1 MQACP
6 LGSLLAGINKS
17 LRLPCFPE
25 EKSLKT
31 GCKADTIGKG
41 VPTIVQNGGEVLGK
55 KVTVIGGGASGMVA
69 AIAAARQGAE
79 VTIVEHMD
87 RVGRKLLSTGNGRC
101 NLTNLSL
108 TEKCY
113 HCSQNGFPMKV
124 LNRFGVQDTLA
135 FFGELGLM
143 TKSKNGYIYPNSE
156 QAAAVLDLLR
166 LELEHQKVC
175 VLLSS
180 EIRQPIQKK
189 RGHFLVRTGK
199 EDIGSDALILAAG
212 SRAAPV
218 TGSDGSGYQLA
229 RKLGHRILTPLPAL
243 VQLCCSG
250 KYFKQLAGVRCEARV
265 TLCSE
270 GRKLAADTG
279 ELQLTD
285 YGISGIPTFQ
295 VSRFASQKL
304 AEGRSVLAVLDFMPA
319 MSRTDVQVFLKHRA
333 ALLQERKCKDFLT
346 GVFHKKLASVLL
358 RLSGI
363 PEEQSV
369 GKVAEAS
376 WEQLLDRIK
385 GFETAVTATN
395 SFEQAQVC
403 CGGADTRE
411 VAPETLESR
420 LVPGL
425 YLVGELLDVDGICG
439 GYNLQW
445 AWSTGYLAGTHAGR
459 EAI

>member
-1 MQACP
+1 M
-6 LGSLLAGINKS
+6 
-17 LRLPCFPE
+17 
-25 EKSLKT
+25 
-31 GCKADTIGKG
+31 
-41 VPTIVQNGGEVLGK
+41 GK
-55 KVTVIGGGASGMVA
+55 KVTVVGGGASGMVA

-79 VTIVEHMD
+79 VTIIEHMD
-87 RVGRKLLSTGNGRC
+87 RVGKKLLSTGNGRC

-108 TEKCY
+108 AEKCY
-113 HCSQNGFPMKV
+113 HCSQKGFPMKV
-124 LNRFGVQDTLA
+124 LNRFGVQDTLD
-135 FFGELGLM
+135 FFWDLGLV

-166 LELEHQKVC
+166 LELEHEKVC

-189 RGHFLVRTGK
+189 RGLFLVRIGK
-199 EDIGSDALILAAG
+199 GDISSDALILAAG

-229 RKLGHRILTPLPAL
+229 RKFGHRILTPLPAL
-243 VQLCCSG
+243 VQLRCSG

-265 TLCSE
+265 TLYSE

-279 ELQLTD
+279 EVQLTD

-295 VSRFASQKL
+295 VSRFASKKL
-304 AEGRSVLAVLDFMPA
+304 AEGKEVHAVLDFMPT
-319 MSRTDVQVFLKHRA
+319 MTKTDVRDFLKRRA
-333 ALLQERKCKDFLT
+333 ALLPERKCRDFLT
-346 GVFHKKLASVLL
+346 GVFHKKLAFVLL

-363 PEEQSV
+363 AEEQSV
-369 GKVAEAS
+369 GKVADAS
-376 WEQLLDRIK
+376 WEQLLDQIK
-385 GFETAVTATN
+385 GFEAPVTATN

-411 VAPETLESR
+411 VVPETLESR

-425 YLVGELLDVDGICG
+425 YLVGELLDVDGVCG

>member
-1 MQACP
+1 MPA
-6 LGSLLAGINKS
+6 
-17 LRLPCFPE
+17 
-25 EKSLKT
+25 
-31 GCKADTIGKG
+31 
-41 VPTIVQNGGEVLGK
+41 IVQDGGEALGK
-55 KVTVIGGGASGMVA
+55 KVTVVGGGASGMVA

-79 VTIVEHMD
+79 VTIIEHMD
-87 RVGRKLLSTGNGRC
+87 RVGKKLLSTGNGRC

-108 TEKCY
+108 AEKCY
-113 HCSQNGFPMKV
+113 HCSQKGFPMKV
-124 LNRFGVQDTLA
+124 LNRFGVQDTLD
-135 FFGELGLM
+135 FFWDLGLV

-166 LELEHQKVC
+166 LELEHEKVC

-189 RGHFLVRTGK
+189 RGRFLVRIGK
-199 EDIGSDALILAAG
+199 GDISSDALILAAG

-229 RKLGHRILTPLPAL
+229 RKFGHRILTPLPAL
-243 VQLCCSG
+243 VQLRCSG

-265 TLCSE
+265 TLYSE

-279 ELQLTD
+279 EVQLTD

-295 VSRFASQKL
+295 VSRFASKKL
-304 AEGRSVLAVLDFMPA
+304 AEGKEVHAVLDFMPS
-319 MSRTDVQVFLKHRA
+319 MTKTDVRDFLKRRV
-333 ALLQERKCKDFLT
+333 ALLPERKCRDFLT
-346 GVFHKKLASVLL
+346 GVFHKKLAFVLL

-363 PEEQSV
+363 AEEQSV
-369 GKVAEAS
+369 GKVADAS
-376 WEQLLDRIK
+376 WEQLLDQIK
-385 GFETAVTATN
+385 GFEAPVTATN

-411 VAPETLESR
+411 VVPETLESR

-425 YLVGELLDVDGICG
+425 YLVGELLDVDGVCG